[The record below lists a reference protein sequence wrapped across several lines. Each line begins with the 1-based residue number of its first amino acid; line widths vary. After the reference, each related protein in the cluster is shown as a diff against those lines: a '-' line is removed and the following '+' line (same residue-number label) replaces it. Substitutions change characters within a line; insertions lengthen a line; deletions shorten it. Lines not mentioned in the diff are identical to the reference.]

1 MSLLRIPST
10 DDVMIFF
17 SRLDRDPAQL
27 ASESSELSPSEL
39 KRAER
44 LPAGL
49 ARDRFMAGRL
59 FLRNTIAPLLDQR
72 ARDISLEAGKWGKP
86 RLSSYTY
93 SCDLRFNI
101 SHSADLAILAV
112 CSGFEAGVDL
122 EKIDTGIPCLNLA
135 RLFFSAREF
144 RELLTLPEEDQ
155 RDAFFRCWTRKE
167 AYLKGCGRGFS
178 LPADSF
184 DVSLLPGSP
193 PLILDHRTIPD
204 HKESWVISDIAAP
217 QGYCAA
223 IAVEARTPVIR
234 YMNQ

>member
-1 MSLLRIPST
+1 ML
-10 DDVMIFF
+10 FF
-17 SRLDRDPAQL
+17 SSLDRDPAEI
-27 ASESSELSPSEL
+27 ARESSELSHFEM

-44 LPAGL
+44 LPAGPV
-49 ARDRFMAGRL
+49 RDRFIAGRL
-59 FLRNTIAPLLDQR
+59 FMRNTIAPLLDCK
-72 ARDISLEAGKWGKP
+72 ARDISLETGKWGKP
-86 RLSSYTY
+86 RLSRCTD

-101 SHSADLAILAV
+101 SHSADLAVLAV
-112 CSGFEAGVDL
+112 CSGFEVGVDL
-122 EKIDTGIPCLNLA
+122 EKIDTGIPCLELA
-135 RLFFSAREF
+135 RLFFSPREF
-144 RELLTLPEEDQ
+144 RELLTLAIEDQ

-204 HKESWVISDIAAP
+204 HKENWIISDITAP

-223 IAVEARTPVIR
+223 LAVEARAPVIR

>member
-1 MSLLRIPST
+1 MSLIRIPST

-17 SRLDRDPAQL
+17 SRLDRDPTEIAR
-27 ASESSELSPSEL
+27 ESSELSPSEI

-49 ARDRFMAGRL
+49 ARDRFIAGRL
-59 FLRNTIAPLLDQR
+59 FLRNTIAPLLDR
-72 ARDISLEAGKWGKP
+72 KARDISLEVGKWGKP
-86 RLSSYTY
+86 RLSGSTVSY
-93 SCDLRFNI
+93 DLRFNI

-112 CSGFEAGVDL
+112 CSGFEVGVDL

-135 RLFFSAREF
+135 RLFFSAREL
-144 RELLTLPEEDQ
+144 RELMSLDDEEQ

-178 LPADSF
+178 LSADSF

-204 HKESWVISDIAAP
+204 HKESWILSDIAAP

-223 IAVEARTPVIR
+223 LAVETKAPVIR

>member
-1 MSLLRIPST
+1 
-10 DDVMIFF
+10 MIFF
-17 SRLDRDPAQL
+17 SRLDRDPTEIAH
-27 ASESSELSPSEL
+27 ESSELSPSEM

-49 ARDRFMAGRL
+49 ARDRFIAGRL
-59 FLRNTIAPLLDQR
+59 FLRNTIAAFLYMR
-72 ARDISLEAGKWGKP
+72 ACEVSLVEGDWGKP
-86 RLSSYTY
+86 RLSGETGLS
-93 SCDLRFNI
+93 FNL
-101 SHSADLAILAV
+101 SHSADLAILAI
-112 CSGFEAGVDL
+112 CSGFEVGVDL
-122 EKIDTGIPCLNLA
+122 EKIDTGIPCLKLA
-135 RLFFSAREF
+135 RLFFSPREF
-144 RELLTLPEEDQ
+144 RELMTLADEEQ

-223 IAVEARTPVIR
+223 IAVEAKTPAIR
-234 YMNQ
+234 YMNR